1 MISHGNLYPPPLLP
15 QASVLEEYYTT
26 GAARS
31 SAAPLLAA
39 YLVFFEVP
47 LPWRGAKCSLPA
59 LAKAFPT
66 MPPAALRK
74 LALLGR

>member
-1 MISHGNLYPPPLLP
+1 M
-15 QASVLEEYYTT
+15 LEEYYTT
-26 GAARS
+26 GVVHS
-31 SAAPLLAA
+31 PAAPLLAA

-47 LPWRGAKCSLPA
+47 LPWRGVKHSLPA